1 MRTSYPRRETYRAI
15 RDASLLG
22 LAILAAVGGTAAE
35 PPPDLTQ
42 TSAGDRSQTY
52 NLGATGLRGWIHTGA
67 ASNFDGVQG
76 RTTTSSRQILVTH
89 VGRGSP
95 ADGIMQPGDVILGV
109 DGGRFAADARQSLA
123 RAIQAAETEAG
134 GGILRLTRWRAGSV
148 AEPRLALRVLGT
160 YAPTAPYDC
169 PKSRRILDDACDV
182 LAAEPLRPDQFGAV
196 NGLALLASGRPEFLP
211 RVTEFARSLAAGA
224 SVAVRDDM
232 RTWECGYRTLFL
244 AEYQLLTGDRAVLPA
259 IETLTLA
266 LARGQGRYGTFGH
279 GFSEPAADGGLHG
292 PIPPYG
298 PVNAAGLIGNLAIVM
313 GRKCGVADP
322 EVTAAIERGSRFF
335 ASYVGKGAIPYGE
348 HLPWPHHDN
357 NGKNAMAAVFFALQ
371 DDRPEETRFFATM
384 VTASFRNREYGHT
397 GQGFSYLWGGPGA
410 ATGGPAAAA
419 AFFRE
424 ASWHL
429 DLVRRCDGSFTY
441 DGSEQYGPGSTDDD
455 TYFGTSGYYGLS
467 PTASYVLTYAL
478 PLRAIFLTGRAT
490 NAAHRLSDD
499 DVAAAVASGR
509 FDTDRTTMDT
519 EGLVAA
525 LGDWSPVARGWAAE
539 ELARRPEAQRMVPRL
554 IALAE
559 GPDVRVAQSACETL
573 GRLRSPEAVPALVR
587 LLAHEDRWL
596 RTKAAQ
602 ALQRLGDA
610 ARPAVPDMLAAVVRT
625 AEPLDP
631 IGWTDPI
638 QLTHGE
644 LAATLF
650 KGLLRSSL
658 DDVDRR
664 LLHPAIRAV
673 SRNADGMARATLTH
687 LLEHQLSVEDVQAL
701 GPDILAAATVPC
713 PADTMFRNEIRMA
726 AFKAL
731 AKYRFREGIE
741 AGVLLARTQGGHGSE
756 TRTGEIMKEL
766 AGYGA
771 GAAGVVPDL
780 EDLIEFFN
788 AECAAGGFPAGPLND
803 ARIEAVKAAIVAIE
817 SAAVSPPLRSLS
829 EPVSAE

>member
-1 MRTSYPRRETYRAI
+1 MDKRAGLVSSRTLVACALIILRAAASGGAGETA
-15 RDASLLG
+15 
-22 LAILAAVGGTAAE
+22 TE
-35 PPPDLTQ
+35 PPDLTQ
-42 TSAGDRSQTY
+42 TQAVDRSQTY
-52 NLGATGLRGWIHTGA
+52 NLGATGLRGWIHTRA
-67 ASNFDGVQG
+67 ASDFDGVQG

-95 ADGIMQPGDVILGV
+95 ADGVMEPGDVILGV
-109 DGGRFAADARQSLA
+109 DGGRFTADARQSLA
-123 RAIQAAETEAG
+123 RAIQAAEAEAG
-134 GGILRLTRWRAGSV
+134 GGILRLTRWRAGQV
-148 AEPRLALRVLGT
+148 DETRLALRVLGT
-160 YAPTAPYDC
+160 YAATAPYDC
-169 PKSRRILDDACDV
+169 PKSRRLLEDACDV
-182 LAAEPLRPDQFGAV
+182 LATEPLRSDLFGAV
-196 NGLALLASGRPEFLP
+196 NGLALLASGRPEVLP
-211 RVTEFARSLAAGA
+211 RVAEFARSLAAGA
-224 SVAVRDDM
+224 SAVVRDDM

-244 AEYQLLTGDRAVLPA
+244 AEYHLLTGDPAVLPA

-313 GRKCGVADP
+313 GRACGVDDP
-322 EVTAAIERGSRFF
+322 EVTAAIDRGSRFF

-357 NGKNAMAAVFFALQ
+357 NGKNAMAAAFFALQ
-371 DDRPEETRFFATM
+371 EDRSEETRFFSKM

-424 ASWHL
+424 ASWHF

-455 TYFGTSGYYGLS
+455 TYFGKSGYYGLS

-478 PLRAIFLTGRAT
+478 PLRAIRLTGRAAT
-490 NAAHRLSDD
+490 VAQWLDD
-499 DVAAAVASGR
+499 GDVAEAVASGR
-509 FDTDRTTMDT
+509 FDTDRATMAAED
-519 EGLVAA
+519 LVAA

-539 ELARRPEAQRMVPRL
+539 ELARRPEARRMVPRL

-559 GPDVRVAQSACETL
+559 GPDVRVAQGACEAL
-573 GRLRSPEAVPALVR
+573 GRLRAPEALPALVR

-602 ALQRLGDA
+602 SLQRLGDT
-610 ARPAVPDMLAAVVRT
+610 ARPAVPDMLAAVART

-631 IGWTDPI
+631 IAWADPI

-644 LAATLF
+644 LAAALF

-658 DDVDRR
+658 DDVDRH

-687 LLEHQLSVEDVQAL
+687 LLEHQLTVEDVQAL

-741 AGVLLARTQGGHGSE
+741 AGVGLARTQGGHGSE
-756 TRTGEIMKEL
+756 TRTGEIMREL

-771 GAAGVVPDL
+771 AAGEIVPDL
-780 EDLIEFFN
+780 EELIGFFN
-788 AECAAGGFPAGPLND
+788 AECAAGDFPTGPLND
-803 ARIEAVKAAIVAIE
+803 ARIEAVRAAIRAIE
-817 SAAVSPPLRSLS
+817 SATAAPPLRALS
-829 EPVSAE
+829 GPVLEE